1 MKTETITTPDF
12 MGRIEKIIAQ
22 VRARTGMDEIDTAVL
37 KEILQDE
44 LKEYCTML
52 NGYYEEECYIAIS
65 RARNSAY
72 YDGFDAGYDIGLL
85 R

>member
-1 MKTETITTPDF
+1 MTTETITTPDF
-12 MGRIEKIIAQ
+12 MGRIEKIIAE
-22 VRARTGMDEIDTAVL
+22 VRARTGMDEIDTEIIR
-37 KEILQDE
+37 EILQDV

-52 NGYYEEECYIAIS
+52 HGYYEEECYIAVS

-72 YDGFDAGYDIGLL
+72 YDGFDDGYAVGWL